1 MNACNGLTINTDGET
16 IFLSTADGGSDID
29 GALAISIYNSGSAD
43 ALIKANG
50 HHTTVATKPDG
61 TSAAGVSQY
70 LLVPA
75 GKSVTLEVENNA
87 GAYGQIGSVFAK
99 SASAT
104 TTLSFG
110 VTKRR

>member
-1 MNACNGLTINTDGET
+1 MNACDALTIDTNGET

-29 GALAISIYNSGSAD
+29 GALAISVYNSGSAD

-75 GKSVTLEVENNA
+75 GKSVTLRSRTTRA
-87 GAYGQIGSVFAK
+87 RTAR
-99 SASAT
+99 SARYSPSRPA
-104 TTLSFG
+104 
-110 VTKRR
+110 RPRP